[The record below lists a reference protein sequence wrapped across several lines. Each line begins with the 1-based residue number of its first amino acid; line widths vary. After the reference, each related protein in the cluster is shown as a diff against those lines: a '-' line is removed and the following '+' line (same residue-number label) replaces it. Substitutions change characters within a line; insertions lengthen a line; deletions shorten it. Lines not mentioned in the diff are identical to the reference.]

1 MVGAVIVGAGEG
13 RRMGATVRKQFTKVG
28 GKPIIA
34 YTLEMFE
41 NSPLIDHIVAV
52 VPKDALDWTK
62 EEVADAYGFRKIR
75 AIVPGGESRQESVLN
90 GLKALKD
97 KTEIVVIHDAVRP
110 LVSETLIRRVIDAAR
125 KTGAAITAIPA
136 RDTVKQ
142 VESGQIVGTLDRR
155 LLWFAQTP
163 QSFRYNIILD
173 AHRRA
178 LEDRLQVTDDASLV
192 ENYGAKVTVAVGS
205 YSNLKITSPED
216 MPLFEYF
223 LRQDNRARLHASQ
236 RKSAQGRPARRRGP
250 QRRGAQKGGPKRKAP
265 QQAASQQSGPQR
277 KDQQPKDA
285 QRRRPRQRQ
294 SRGRRQKSRRR

>member
-13 RRMGATVRKQFTKVG
+13 RRMGATVRKQFTKVA

-41 NSPLIDHIVAV
+41 NSELIDHIVAV
-52 VPKDALDWTK
+52 VPGDSVDWVK
-62 EEVADAYGFRKIR
+62 EEVVEAYGFRKIR
-75 AIVPGGESRQESVLN
+75 AVIHGGETRQESVVN

-97 KTEIVVIHDAVRP
+97 KTEIVIIHDAVRP
-110 LVSETLIRRVIDAAR
+110 LVSEVLIRRVIDAAR
-125 KTGAAITAIPA
+125 KTGAAITAVPA

-163 QSFRYNIILD
+163 QSFRYDIIMD

-178 LEDRLQVTDDASLV
+178 AEERVDVTDDAALV

-205 YSNLKITSPED
+205 YNNLKITSPED

-236 RKSAQGRPARRRGP
+236 RKSPQGRNARKRGARGRGPRRRDP
-250 QRRGAQKGGPKRKAP
+250 QPEKPER
-265 QQAASQQSGPQR
+265 
-277 KDQQPKDA
+277 KDA
-285 QRRRPRQRQ
+285 QKTSQQKASQPGDSQRKQPRKRPSRGKRQRPRRR
-294 SRGRRQKSRRR
+294 

>member
-41 NSPLIDHIVAV
+41 NSELIDHMVAV
-52 VPKDALDWTK
+52 VPRDALDWVK

-75 AIVPGGESRQESVLN
+75 AIVAGGETRQESVLN

-97 KTEIVVIHDAVRP
+97 KTELVVIHDAVRP

-142 VESGQIVGTLDRR
+142 VESGQIVGTPDRR

-192 ENYGAKVTVAVGS
+192 ENYGTKVTVAVGS

-236 RKSAQGRPARRRGP
+236 RQSTQGRNARRRGP
-250 QRRGAQKGGPKRKAP
+250 RRRGGQQDASRHKTVQQTSSQHGDP
-265 QQAASQQSGPQR
+265 QSKDPQH
-277 KDQQPKDA
+277 KDA
-285 QRRRPRQRQ
+285 QRRKPRQRQ
-294 SRGRRQKSRRR
+294 SRDRRQRSRRR